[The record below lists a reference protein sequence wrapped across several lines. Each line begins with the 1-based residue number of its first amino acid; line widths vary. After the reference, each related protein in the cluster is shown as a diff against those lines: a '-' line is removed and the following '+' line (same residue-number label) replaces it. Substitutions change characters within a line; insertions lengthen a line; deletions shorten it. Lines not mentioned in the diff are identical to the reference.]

1 MVRTGDEARRNGFGV
16 AFGTGYGLQRY
27 GTLRR
32 SMVVLGIQNG
42 MCRHGKK
49 IMKRLVEILVLVLL
63 AMPAAEARRMTMAE
77 VIEAAR
83 MQSVAALEAR
93 QAFISDYWAW
103 RSYKASRLPS
113 LHFYGDIMNYNRS
126 LVLLQNY
133 EDGTLRYA
141 STNNLQNS
149 IGLRIRQNVTF
160 TGGVLTAYSDLSRI
174 DQFGID
180 RSLSWYSQPVTLSYT
195 QPLFAYNQF
204 KWDKLIEPK
213 EYEKGRRTYVE
224 AMEQITIE
232 AVKAYSDLILART
245 DNEIARTNYEN
256 TVRMHDVARERLS
269 LGSVTRDEYLQLELR
284 MLNDSISMNETMV
297 AVRDAQ
303 MNINSLLGYDESVE
317 IDPELPDELP
327 DLELDYEMVLS
338 RSLENSK
345 FDLENE
351 INILNAQAAVAKAKA
366 DRGISMTLNARF
378 GLSNTAPKMEGAYR
392 NPLDQEVAGLTFSV
406 PVFDWGL
413 GRWKSPEG
421 QGCRGCRPGAGATV
435 RKRLPQKHLHGRRPV
450 QQPEAA
456 MRSVETRQGNI
467 GRTVFADDGQVPRG
481 QCQRDGPEY
490 GAVRERCCPAEIRLG
505 CKQLLDI
512 LL

>member
-1 MVRTGDEARRNGFGV
+1 
-16 AFGTGYGLQRY
+16 
-27 GTLRR
+27 
-32 SMVVLGIQNG
+32 
-42 MCRHGKK
+42 
-49 IMKRLVEILVLVLL
+49 MKRLVEILVLVLL

-149 IGLRIRQNVTF
+149 LGLRIRQNVTF

-174 DQFGID
+174 DQFGMD

-378 GLSNTAPKMEGAYR
+378 GLSNR
-392 NPLDQEVAGLTFSV
+392 RL
-406 PVFDWGL
+406 
-413 GRWKSPEG
+413 RWKEHTGIRLTRKSLDSHSASLFSTGDLDVEKS
-421 QGCRGCRPGAGATV
+421 RRP
-435 RKRLPQKHLHGRRPV
+435 RLPRLSSGRRCNSPKTTTA
-450 QQPEAA
+450 EA
-456 MRSVETRQGNI
+456 STRQSDSSTTRGGN
-467 GRTVFADDGQVPRG
+467 AKCLDVPGKYRRSG
-481 QCQRDGPEY
+481 TR
-490 GAVRERCCPAEIRLG
+490 
-505 CKQLLDI
+505 
-512 LL
+512 